1 MKLSR
6 HNIFFSVS
14 NINNKPACYA
24 AALLCLLAVLLCLR
38 RCSCL
43 LRLLCLLAVLL
54 CLRRCSCLL
63 RLLCLLRCLLLAC
76 PAGRP
81 PARLACSA
89 YCLLACFCF
98 LAQLACLLVAAL
110 LAASAAELVGTGA
123 RLARATEQ

>member
-24 AALLCLLAVLLCLR
+24 AA
-38 RCSCL
+38 
-43 LRLLCLLAVLL
+43 LLCLLAVLL